1 MKDLLEYI
9 KFQIMDKN
17 VLLSNQIAGFFDDQC
32 LWKESDQVL
41 GFFFRNICPGKIA
54 SKTTTVGLG

>member
-1 MKDLLEYI
+1 MSGHAQSCPEYI
-9 KFQIMDKN
+9 KFQIMEKN

-41 GFFFRNICPGKIA
+41 GFFFRKIA

>member
-32 LWKESDQVL
+32 LWKESDKFL
-41 GFFFRNICPGKIA
+41 GFLFRKER
-54 SKTTTVGLG
+54 